1 MVVAANSIAANT
13 ALPLAGAAAAAS
25 HRQSR
30 NSRGG
35 RSAARGGIGGDGGAE
50 GRHLHPLHLH
60 RTLYGHHL
68 RLLVLGACCERRE
81 TELPF
86 WWWLFS
92 IPLSISLAAGA
103 HSTTERAPLR
113 PSLCPLHPPRQD
125 LDLTSTLQPL
135 ATGRAKAFFIKSPA
149 LTEGIDF

>member
-50 GRHLHPLHLH
+50 EGFTCNNPDPLICHP
-60 RTLYGHHL
+60 RASDDQPIYGY
-68 RLLVLGACCERRE
+68 
-81 TELPF
+81 
-86 WWWLFS
+86 
-92 IPLSISLAAGA
+92 AG
-103 HSTTERAPLR
+103 
-113 PSLCPLHPPRQD
+113 D
-125 LDLTSTLQPL
+125 FQPVF
-135 ATGRAKAFFIKSPA
+135 TKF
-149 LTEGIDF
+149 